1 MESLFLSGLFG
12 AGSTLFKHLLA
23 VLNNLV
29 LLDHFL
35 VFVTLELGER
45 ISILSFIA
53 CPFQLAHELVS
64 FSCLCGDELL
74 LFINHLLE

>member
-12 AGSTLFKHLLA
+12 TGSALFKHLLA

-29 LLDHFL
+29 LLYHFL

-53 CPFQLAHELVS
+53 RPFQLAHELVS